1 MAVAAAA
8 AITAWGY
15 RPSPSGAAQTARR
28 RPRWRRRQREP
39 AATNSGCERHR
50 TNRQG
55 MQGAGGAG
63 AFPSSG
69 GPPFVTGHGVR
80 GLSLRRARLPAGAE
94 FFGSWRE
101 ASGQRSVRA
110 RCVRQTLPAVDD
122 PRWFRGVS
130 LRSSPPPAPEH
141 ESAGLVC
148 RSEPDHRYGRRP
160 VGLWGATR
168 ACNLC
173 RRYESGEREAARA
186 RLGARLAF
194 PTLIPASGVRV
205 PYLEPGCNNGF
216 RNPFPLWQVNQPKKF
231 FPPGVG

>member
-1 MAVAAAA
+1 MVA
-8 AITAWGY
+8 Y
-15 RPSPSGAAQTARR
+15 RPSPRGAAQTARR

-101 ASGQRSVRA
+101 ASGQLSVRA
-110 RCVRQTLPAVDD
+110 RCVRVRQTLPAVDD

-160 VGLWGATR
+160 VDLWGATR

-173 RRYESGEREAARA
+173 RRYGSGEREAARE
-186 RLGARLAF
+186 RGSGRICMDGARTYGECAMLRTRSARHRGDACHSS
-194 PTLIPASGVRV
+194 PLRTV
-205 PYLEPGCNNGF
+205 PHLGYE
-216 RNPFPLWQVNQPKKF
+216 VS
-231 FPPGVG
+231 V